1 LLRFQ
6 HGDEESRGESRTEAE
21 FLPVD
26 TGGEWRW
33 RLHDSTTGAPTER
46 WSLDATGAGG
56 RLARR
61 RRYRPSTY
69 TFVYA
74 KGYSYLTN
82 DPGAC
87 ANCHIMADHPPS
99 RKVPLEVL

>member
-1 LLRFQ
+1 M
-6 HGDEESRGESRTEAE
+6 
-21 FLPVD
+21 
-26 TGGEWRW
+26 
-33 RLHDSTTGAPTER
+33 
-46 WSLDATGAGG
+46 
-56 RLARR
+56 RLALVAA
-61 RRYRPSTY
+61 SLAGAVIALGTY

-74 KGYSYLTN
+74 KGHSYLTN